1 MANSQIVQ
9 ARINKEIKEE
19 ASVVLASLGLTVS
32 DVIRI
37 ILTKVAHEKS
47 FPAELLISNKE
58 TLQAIK
64 DVKKGNVH
72 TAHTL
77 DDFFKE
83 LNDND

>member
-1 MANSQIVQ
+1 MSNSQVVQ

-32 DVIRI
+32 DAIRI

-58 TLQAIK
+58 TLQSIK
-64 DVKKGNVH
+64 DAEEGKVY

-83 LNDND
+83 MNDND